1 MFVLTYLQPRMKRY
15 LHTIVAVLCLSL
27 TGCLQ
32 ITEELFLEADGS
44 GRYETRI
51 NASKMM
57 EMLEMAKNFLPDS
70 LRNSPE
76 LSGAGLNDSLL
87 GLSSELD
94 RIPGIYAVERR
105 KQDGGIQ
112 VISFKFRDV
121 QSLNMALRSR
131 TAPNAAGAT
140 ADALHIFTFQK
151 GRLVWNHPL
160 PDAMGDLSGALPAD
174 QGLSPD
180 MLRNMAGDM
189 TFTTILHLPGKITD
203 HTNKKAKLGEDGKT
217 ISMVTDLF
225 DRESLSARHNDIKF
239 K

>member
-1 MFVLTYLQPRMKRY
+1 MKRY
-15 LHTIVAVLCLSL
+15 LHTFLALICMAF

-51 NASKMM
+51 DASKML

-87 GLSSELD
+87 GLSSELEK
-94 RIPGIYAVERR
+94 IPGISAIERS
-105 KQDGGIQ
+105 KKDGGIQ
-112 VISFKFRDV
+112 IISFRFRDV
-121 QSLNMALRSR
+121 QALNKALGAR
-131 TAPNAAGAT
+131 TTPNASGPS
-140 ADALHIFTFQK
+140 ADSLHIFTFQK

-160 PDAMGDLSGALPAD
+160 PDAMGDLSAAMPAD
-174 QGLSPD
+174 QGVSPD

>member
-1 MFVLTYLQPRMKRY
+1 MKRY
-15 LHTIVAVLCLSL
+15 LYTMLAMATLFLS
-27 TGCLQ
+27 GCLR

-51 NASKMM
+51 DASKMLEMM
-57 EMLEMAKNFLPDS
+57 EMVKNFLPDS
-70 LRNSPE
+70 LRNTPE

-105 KQDGGIQ
+105 KQDGGVQ

-121 QSLNMALRSR
+121 QALNRAMRMRSVPAS
-131 TAPNAAGAT
+131 TGTSANSVN
-140 ADALHIFTFQK
+140 IYTFQK
-151 GRLVWNHPL
+151 GRLVWNNPL
-160 PDAMGDLSGALPAD
+160 PDAMGDLSGVMPAD
-174 QGLSPD
+174 QGVSPD
-180 MLRNMAGDM
+180 MLRNMAGDL

-203 HTNKKAKLGEDGKT
+203 HTNKKATLGEDGRT
-217 ISMVTDLF
+217 ITMVTDLF
-225 DRESLSARHNDIKF
+225 DRESLGARHNDIKY